1 LIYTGAVN
9 TMAQLGPEWDPV
21 FAAGPGLQSR
31 RAWFE
36 ATEQAAMPEGAMA
49 RIVTV
54 QDGPRKLAI
63 LPLLVLPS
71 GQATSL
77 TSPYTLLYQP
87 LLAPGADPVQ
97 VGRALGR
104 VLRRWPLIRL
114 EALDPEWT
122 GLSPLLAGLRQSWL
136 VASRFDHFGNWTE
149 DVAGLAWPA
158 YLAARPGA
166 LRETIRRR
174 GRAVKRDG
182 SIRFEITSSHDGLQR
197 AIGAY
202 EQVYA
207 RSWKVPEPFPRF
219 NQVLLPMAADL
230 GVLRMALMWQGDTP
244 LAAQYWTV
252 VDGVATVL
260 KLAHDDGAKALSPGT
275 VLTAHVIRRLL
286 EQERVTTLD
295 FGRGDDPYKQLWTTV
310 RHQRV
315 GVLLT
320 NPFRWAG
327 LMALVR
333 HRLGRGRRALLG
345 KKGPI
350 LVGR

>member
-1 LIYTGAVN
+1 
-9 TMAQLGPEWDPV
+9 MAHLGPEWDPV
-21 FAAGPGLQSR
+21 FDAGPGLQSR
-31 RAWFE
+31 RAWFQ
-36 ATEQAAMPEGAMA
+36 ATEQAAMPKGAVA
-49 RIVTV
+49 HIVTV
-54 QDGPRKLAI
+54 QDGPRKLAL
-63 LPLLVLPS
+63 LPLLVLAS

-77 TSPYTLLYQP
+77 TSPYTLLFQP
-87 LLAPGADPVQ
+87 LLAPGADPFQ

-122 GLSPLLAGLRQSWL
+122 GLLPLLAGLRKAWL

-149 DVAGLAWPA
+149 DVAGLDWPT

-174 GRAVKRDG
+174 GRAVERDG
-182 SIRFEITSSHDGLQR
+182 SIRFEITSSQDGLQR

-207 RSWKVPEPFPRF
+207 RSWKVPEPYPRF

-286 EQERVTTLD
+286 EQERVTMLD

-320 NPFRWAG
+320 NPFRRAG
-327 LMALVR
+327 LMELIR

-345 KKGPI
+345 QEGSDLDGRMNWPGPLPI
-350 LVGR
+350 